1 MSKIDT
7 NHLPTILT
15 HSEGEAMGDKRIR
28 RTKDFKFKVAIE
40 AIKGSKQVSEL
51 AIDFGVHPQQ
61 ITEWKKDLLENG
73 AEIFA
78 TATERD
84 SRRIEEERDELY
96 RTVGHQKVQIDW
108 LKKNLGVSRLPS
120 DES

>member
-1 MSKIDT
+1 MS
-7 NHLPTILT
+7 
-15 HSEGEAMGDKRIR
+15 DKRIR

-51 AIDFGVHPQQ
+51 ANDFGVHPQQ
-61 ITEWKKDLLENG
+61 ITEWKKDLLEHG

-108 LKKNLGVSRLPS
+108 LKKNLGVSRFPS
-120 DES
+120 EEL

>member
-1 MSKIDT
+1 
-7 NHLPTILT
+7 
-15 HSEGEAMGDKRIR
+15 MGDKRIR

-120 DES
+120 DEP

>member
-1 MSKIDT
+1 
-7 NHLPTILT
+7 
-15 HSEGEAMGDKRIR
+15 MGDKRIR